1 MPRMLWAYFFVI
13 AFGLVI
19 GSFLNVLIHRI
30 PLRESVVRPPSHC
43 PGCDEPIRPWH
54 NVPVLSFLLLRG
66 RCAYCGTRI
75 SWRYPLVEISTAF
88 LYLLLFWKY
97 GFSAPFIVNAVLV
110 SLILVLMLIDLSHRL
125 LPNVLTFPGML
136 FGLAVSPLQSNVFF
150 HTDVAAPYSP
160 EPLNYLY
167 SLIGIVLGGGILIL
181 VAQLYLLLRKVE
193 GLGLG
198 DVKMMAMV
206 GAFLGWRYAWL
217 SIFLGSFI
225 GAILGSLYIYLRSKG
240 SRYELPFGSFLGVG
254 AIVSVLWGP
263 DLVAWYLSK
272 L

>member
-1 MPRMLWAYFFVI
+1 MLWAYLFVI

-30 PLRESVVRPPSHC
+30 PLKESVVRPSSHC
-43 PGCDEPIRPWH
+43 PGCNEPIRPWH

-66 RCAYCGTRI
+66 RCAYCGMRI
-75 SWRYPLVEISTAF
+75 PWRYPLIEAATG
-88 LYLLLFWKY
+88 LLFALLFAKY
-97 GFSAPFIVNAVLV
+97 GFSTPFIVNAVLV
-110 SLILVLMLIDLSHRL
+110 SLVLVLMMIDLAHRL
-125 LPNVLTFPGML
+125 LPNVITFPGLL
-136 FGLAVSPLQSNVFF
+136 FGLAVSPLQFNAFF
-150 HTDVAAPYSP
+150 HTDLAAPYSV
-160 EPLNYLY
+160 EPLNYVY
-167 SLIGIVLGGGILIL
+167 SLLGIILGGGILIA
-181 VAQLYLLLRKVE
+181 VAQLYLLLRKIE

-225 GAILGSLYIYLRSKG
+225 GAIIGSLYIYLRRKG
-240 SRYELPFGSFLGVG
+240 SRYELPFGSFLGMG
-254 AIVSVLWGP
+254 AMASVLWGP